1 MDVRFEEEIKTH
13 QRLRELSKHPSQR
26 ASNKIISYVDDICR
40 RYIAACPFVVV
51 ASRGSDGRIDISPK
65 GDPPGFVAVLDE
77 KTLAVPDRPGN
88 HRLDTFENLLSHPEV
103 GLFFMIPG
111 NCDTLR
117 VSGKGRI
124 VRDSA
129 LQAQLAIDG
138 KSPNL
143 VLVVTVEEAFMHC
156 PKCVMRSGLWSP
168 ENWSDRAN
176 VPLLAEAIVA
186 HSNTAETVAE
196 VQAVIDDGAKRLY

>member
-1 MDVRFEEEIKTH
+1 VDVRFEEEIRTH
-13 QRLRELSKHPSQR
+13 RRLRELSRHPSQR

-88 HRLDTFENLLSHPEV
+88 HRLDTFENLLS
-103 GLFFMIPG
+103 LFFMIPG
-111 NCDTLR
+111 NGDTLR

-129 LQAQLAIDG
+129 LQAQLAING
-138 KSPNL
+138 KSPTSSSSL
-143 VLVVTVEEAFMHC
+143 PSKKPSCTA
-156 PKCVMRSGLWSP
+156 RS
-168 ENWSDRAN
+168 A
-176 VPLLAEAIVA
+176 
-186 HSNTAETVAE
+186 
-196 VQAVIDDGAKRLY
+196 